1 MNQLIS
7 SKKVQWSIKV
17 KEVFNELKFLKN
29 DRTDKSNI

>member
-7 SKKVQWSIKV
+7 SKKVQWSNKV

-29 DRTDKSNI
+29 DSTDQSNI